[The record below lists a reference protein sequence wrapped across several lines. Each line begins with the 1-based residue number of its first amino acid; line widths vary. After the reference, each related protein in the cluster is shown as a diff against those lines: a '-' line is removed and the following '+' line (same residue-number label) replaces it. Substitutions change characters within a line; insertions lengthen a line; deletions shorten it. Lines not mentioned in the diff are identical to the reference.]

1 MRVVRE
7 IRSVRSLSCGCF
19 WNLTVGDI
27 SMIMPNRILC
37 IVSLTIGLWPAVVS
51 AIDEPTGIEFF
62 EKKIRPVLVQHCY
75 ECHSADAKALKAGLQ
90 LDSRDGWK
98 QGGDS
103 GPAIVPGKPQES
115 LVIQALRYQDGME
128 MPPKGKLP
136 DEVVADFVKW
146 IEQGAPDPRKTPAK
160 AIARREIDIEAGKQ
174 FWCFKPIVSP
184 ILPAVKNASWPT
196 TDLDRF
202 ILAKQEA
209 AGLSPVSDA
218 DRATWLRRVSFDL
231 IGLPPTPA
239 EIDDFVADASPNA
252 REQVVDRLLAS
263 PHFGERWGRHW
274 LDIARFAESS
284 GGGRSMIFSEAWRYR
299 DYAIRSFNGDKPFD
313 RFVLEQLAGDLLPF
327 DSPQQQEEHLVAT
340 ALLALGPTNYEEQD
354 KQALEFDVVDEQI
367 DTLGK
372 ALLGMTIGCARCH
385 DHKFDPIPQR
395 DYYALAGIFRSTHL
409 LDHENVSKWLERPL
423 PISAEQAVAV
433 RQHELSVADLKKQ
446 IDVVKAEEKRL
457 ASAKKVV
464 GDDDDMPG
472 TPRGPIDLKA
482 FAGIM
487 LDDSDAKKV
496 GDWTN
501 SQFSKHYI
509 GDGYIHDGNKD
520 KGQKT
525 LTFSPTVPK
534 AGVYEVRLAYNAGDS
549 RATNVPIEI
558 LDLDGEHDLKIN
570 QRTPPPIDHRFV
582 SLGKFRFD
590 ESGQWYVLIS
600 NENTDGHVIVDAL
613 QLLPAEEGRGVR
625 SEGRTKDKAQA
636 GTTDKT
642 QTTKGK
648 LPDLKDLEKQLKEL
662 NERAPYRPMAM
673 SVEEAKQS
681 EDTNIRIR
689 GNVHSKGDKVP
700 RGFLQVASY
709 GLPKPPPAKES
720 GRRELAE
727 WITSPSNPLTARVL
741 ANRVWHHL
749 FGVGLVRTV
758 DNFGTTGETPSHP
771 ELLDHL
777 AMRLTSHGWSVKSL
791 VREIVLSRTYGLS
804 SSELRVPNS
813 EGAAAKSSTRNL
825 ELRTRNSTTDPE
837 NRLLWRQNRR
847 RLTAEAIRDAML
859 LTSDSLDRT
868 MHGRTLRNPKQDGPN
883 ANVGEMT
890 YVFDDS
896 RRSVYTPILRNRLLE
911 LFEAFDFAD
920 PNLSIG
926 RRNITTVPTQALFL
940 MNSPFVLDESR
951 DAARELLAQPNRTDE
966 QRVAAAYR
974 QTLGRQPTAREQDI
988 ALRIVA
994 PSAENTTPSPIAW
1007 ERLFQALFASVDF
1020 RYLE

>member
-1 MRVVRE
+1 MMMR
-7 IRSVRSLSCGCF
+7 
-19 WNLTVGDI
+19 
-27 SMIMPNRILC
+27 NRILC
-37 IVSLTIGLWPAVVS
+37 WASLTIGLLPTVAS
-51 AIDEPTGIEFF
+51 AADEPTGIDFF

-75 ECHSADAKALKAGLQ
+75 ECHSADAKALKAGLL

-98 QGGDS
+98 LGGDS

-115 LVIQALRYQDGME
+115 LLIQALKYADGME
-128 MPPKGKLP
+128 MPPKGKLS

-146 IEQGAPDPRKTPAK
+146 IEQGAPDPRKAPAK
-160 AIARREIDIEAGKQ
+160 ALARREIDIEAGKQ
-174 FWCFKPIVSP
+174 FWCFKPIATP
-184 ILPAVKNASWPT
+184 IPPVVKQMSWPKSE
-196 TDLDRF
+196 LDRF
-202 ILAKQEA
+202 ILAKQET
-209 AGLSPVSDA
+209 AGIRPVGDA
-218 DRATWLRRVSFDL
+218 DRATWLRRASFDL

-239 EIDDFVADASPNA
+239 EIDDFVLDSSADA

-284 GGGRSMIFSEAWRYR
+284 GGGRSMIFPEAWRYR
-299 DYAIRSFNGDKPFD
+299 DYAIRSFNDDKPFD
-313 RFVLEQLAGDLLPF
+313 RFVLEQLAGDLLPS
-327 DSPQQQEEHLVAT
+327 DSPQQQEDQLVAT
-340 ALLALGPTNYEEQD
+340 ALLVLGPTNYEEQD

-372 ALLGMTIGCARCH
+372 AFLGMTIGCARCH

-409 LDHENVSKWLERPL
+409 LDHDNVSKWLERPL
-423 PISAEQAVAV
+423 PTSPEQTVAV
-433 RQHELSVADLKKQ
+433 KQHELAVAGLKKLV
-446 IDVVKAEEKRL
+446 DSAKAEEKRL
-457 ASAKKVV
+457 VAVNKKNGA

-472 TPRGPIDLKA
+472 TPRGPIELKA
-482 FAGIM
+482 FTGIV

-501 SQFSKHYI
+501 SQFSRHYI
-509 GDGYIHDGNKD
+509 GDGYAHDGNKD

-558 LDLDGEHDLKIN
+558 LDLDGEHELTIN

-590 ESGQWYVLIS
+590 ESGQWYILIS
-600 NENTDGHVIVDAL
+600 NEGTNGHVIVDAL
-613 QLLPAEEGRGVR
+613 QLLPAESREPKAESRQPKPVA
-625 SEGRTKDKAQA
+625 TKTA
-636 GTTDKT
+636 
-642 QTTKGK
+642 
-648 LPDLKDLEKQLKEL
+648 DLKELEKQLKEL
-662 NERAPYRPMAM
+662 NERAPYRPTAM
-673 SVEEAKQS
+673 TVEEAKQF

-709 GLPKPPPAKES
+709 GSPTQPSPKES

-777 AMRLTSHGWSVKSL
+777 AMRLMSHGWSVKSL
-791 VREIVLSRTYGLS
+791 AREIVLSRTYGLG
-804 SSELRVPNS
+804 SSELRVPGS
-813 EGAAAKSSTRNL
+813 EGTAAKPSTRNS
-825 ELRTRNSTTDPE
+825 ELATRNSAADPE

-847 RLTAEAIRDAML
+847 RLTAEPIRDAML

-868 MHGRTLRNPKQDGPN
+868 MFGRTLRNPKQDGPN
-883 ANVGEMT
+883 ANIGEMT

-926 RRNITTVPTQALFL
+926 RRNVTTVPTQALYL
-940 MNSPFVLDESR
+940 MNSPFVMDESR
-951 DAARELLAQPNRTDE
+951 DAARELLAQPDLTDE
-966 QRVAAAYR
+966 QRVVTAYR
-974 QTLGRQPTAREQDI
+974 STLGREPTRRERDL
-988 ALRIVA
+988 ALRIVT
-994 PSAENTTPSPIAW
+994 PSAENKVPSPIAW

-1020 RYLE
+1020 RYIE

>member
-1 MRVVRE
+1 
-7 IRSVRSLSCGCF
+7 
-19 WNLTVGDI
+19 
-27 SMIMPNRILC
+27 MIMTNRTLC
-37 IVSLTIGLWPAVVS
+37 IVSLTIGLWPTVVS
-51 AIDEPTGIEFF
+51 AIDEPSGIEFF

-75 ECHSADAKALKAGLQ
+75 ECHSADAKALKAGLL

-115 LVIQALRYQDGME
+115 LLIKALKYEDGME

-146 IEQGAPDPRKTPAK
+146 VEQGAPDPRKAPAK

-174 FWCFKPIVSP
+174 LWCFKPIASP
-184 ILPAVKNASWPT
+184 IPPAVKNVSWPS

-209 AGLSPVSDA
+209 AGLRPVGDA
-218 DRATWLRRVSFDL
+218 DRAMWLRRVSFDL

-239 EIDDFVADASPNA
+239 EIDDFVSDSSPDA

-284 GGGRSMIFSEAWRYR
+284 GGGRSMIFPEAWRYR
-299 DYAIRSFNGDKPFD
+299 DYAIRSFNDDKPFD

-327 DSPQQQEEHLVAT
+327 DSPQQQEEHVVAT

-372 ALLGMTIGCARCH
+372 GLLGMTIGCARCH

-409 LDHENVSKWLERPL
+409 LDHDNVSKWLERPL

-433 RQHELSVADLKKQ
+433 KQHELAVADLKKQ
-446 IDVVKAEEKRL
+446 IDAAKAEEKRL
-457 ASAKKVV
+457 ASAKKVA
-464 GDDDDMPG
+464 GDGDDMPG
-472 TPRGPIDLKA
+472 TPRGPIELKA
-482 FAGIM
+482 FAGIV

-509 GDGYIHDGNKD
+509 GDGYTHDGNKD

-570 QRTPPPIDHRFV
+570 QRTPPPLDHRFV

-600 NENTDGHVIVDAL
+600 NEGTDGHVIVDAL
-613 QLLPAEEGRGVR
+613 QLLPAEIREPKAESRQSKPVA
-625 SEGRTKDKAQA
+625 TKTA
-636 GTTDKT
+636 
-642 QTTKGK
+642 
-648 LPDLKDLEKQLKEL
+648 DLKDLEKQFKEL
-662 NERAPYRPMAM
+662 NERAPYRPTAM
-673 SVEEAKQS
+673 SVEDAKQL

-709 GLPKPPPAKES
+709 GSPTQPPAKAS

-777 AMRLTSHGWSVKSL
+777 AMRLTSHGWSVKLL
-791 VREIVLSRTYGLS
+791 VHEIVLSRTYGLS
-804 SSELRVPNS
+804 SRVGRVIETHQS
-813 EGAAAKSSTRNL
+813 GA
-825 ELRTRNSTTDPE
+825 TTNGGSRGVGPPYERDPE

-859 LTSDSLDRT
+859 LTSDSLDRM

-883 ANVGEMT
+883 ANIGEMA

-926 RRNITTVPTQALFL
+926 RRNITTVPTQALYL
-940 MNSPFVLDESR
+940 MNSPFVMDESR
-951 DAARELLAQPNRTDE
+951 DAARELLAQPNLTDE

-974 QTLGRQPTAREQDI
+974 QTLGRQPTTRERDI
-988 ALRIVA
+988 ALRIVS
-994 PSAENTTPSPIAW
+994 PSAENTVPSPIAW

>member
-1 MRVVRE
+1 MP
-7 IRSVRSLSCGCF
+7 IRLFRK
-19 WNLTVGDI
+19 
-27 SMIMPNRILC
+27 
-37 IVSLTIGLWPAVVS
+37 LWMVLIALPSVVS
-51 AIDEPTGIEFF
+51 AADEPTGIEFF

-75 ECHSADAKALKAGLQ
+75 ECHSADAKALKAGLL
-90 LDSRDGWK
+90 LDSRYGWK

-103 GPAIVPGKPQES
+103 GPAIVPGKPSES
-115 LVIQALRYQDGME
+115 LLIQALKYEDGIE
-128 MPPKGKLP
+128 MPPKGKLS
-136 DEVVADFVKW
+136 EEIIADFVKW
-146 IEQGAPDPRKTPAK
+146 VEQGAPDPRKAPAK
-160 AIARREIDIEAGKQ
+160 ALARREIDIEAGKQ
-174 FWCFKPIVSP
+174 LWCFKPITSP
-184 ILPAVKNASWPT
+184 IPPTVKNLSWPS

-202 ILAKQEA
+202 ILAKQESL
-209 AGLSPVSDA
+209 GIRPVGDA

-239 EIDDFVADASPNA
+239 EIDDFISDSSPDA

-284 GGGRSMIFSEAWRYR
+284 GGGRSMIFPEAWRYR
-299 DYAIRSFNGDKPFD
+299 DYAIRSFNDDKPFD

-327 DSPQQQEEHLVAT
+327 DSPQQQEELLVAT
-340 ALLALGPTNYEEQD
+340 ALLVLGPTNYEEQD

-372 ALLGMTIGCARCH
+372 GLLGMTIGCARCH

-409 LDHENVSKWLERPL
+409 LDHDNVSKWIERPL
-423 PISAEQAVAV
+423 PTSAEQATAV
-433 RQHELSVADLKKQ
+433 KQHELAVADLKKQ
-446 IDVVKAEEKRL
+446 IDAAKAEEKRL
-457 ASAKKVV
+457 ASAKKNA
-464 GDDDDMPG
+464 GDDDDDAPG
-472 TPRGPIDLKA
+472 TPRGPIELKA
-482 FAGIM
+482 FAGIV

-509 GDGYIHDGNKD
+509 GDGYSHDGNKD

-525 LTFSPTVPK
+525 LTFSPAVPK

-558 LDLDGEHDLKIN
+558 LDLDGEHDLKID

-600 NENTDGHVIVDAL
+600 NEGTDGHVIVDAL
-613 QLLPAEEGRGVR
+613 QLLPVEEGRGKDKPPAK
-625 SEGRTKDKAQA
+625 TIDKAQN
-636 GTTDKT
+636 
-642 QTTKGK
+642 TKDK
-648 LPDLKDLEKQLKEL
+648 LPDLKALEKQLKEL

-673 SVEEAKQS
+673 SVEEAKQL

-709 GLPKPPPAKES
+709 GSPIQPSTKES

-727 WITSPSNPLTARVL
+727 WITSPTNPLTARVL

-777 AMRLTSHGWSVKSL
+777 AMRLMQHGWSMKSL
-791 VREIVLSRTYGLS
+791 VREIVLSRTYGLG
-804 SSELRVPNS
+804 SSEFRVPSS
-813 EGAAAKSSTRNL
+813 EGTAAKSSTRNS
-825 ELRTRNSTTDPE
+825 ELGTRNSAADPE

-883 ANVGEMT
+883 ANIGEMT

-926 RRNITTVPTQALFL
+926 RRNVTTVPTQALYL
-940 MNSPFVLDESR
+940 MNSPFVMDESR
-951 DAARELLAQPNRTDE
+951 DAARELLAQPNLTDK
-966 QRVAAAYR
+966 QRVESAYR
-974 QTLGRQPTAREQDI
+974 QTLGRQPTARERDI
-988 ALRIVA
+988 ALRIVT
-994 PSAENTTPSPIAW
+994 PSAENTVPSPIAW

-1020 RYLE
+1020 RYIE

>member
-1 MRVVRE
+1 MMTR
-7 IRSVRSLSCGCF
+7 
-19 WNLTVGDI
+19 
-27 SMIMPNRILC
+27 NRILC
-37 IVSLTIGLWPAVVS
+37 WASLAFGLLSTVVS
-51 AIDEPTGIEFF
+51 AADEPTGIEFF

-75 ECHSADAKALKAGLQ
+75 DCHSADAKALKAGLL

-103 GPAIVPGKPQES
+103 GPAIVPGKPSES
-115 LVIQALRYQDGME
+115 LLIQALKYEDGME
-128 MPPKGKLP
+128 MPPKGKLS

-146 IEQGAPDPRKTPAK
+146 IEQGAPDPRKAPAK

-174 FWCFKPIVSP
+174 LWCFKPIASP
-184 ILPAVKNASWPT
+184 IPPAVKNVSWPR

-209 AGLSPVSDA
+209 AGIRAVGDA
-218 DRATWLRRVSFDL
+218 DRSTWLRRVSFDL
-231 IGLPPTPA
+231 IGLPPTPV
-239 EIDDFVADASPNA
+239 EIDEFVADSSPDA

-284 GGGRSMIFSEAWRYR
+284 GGGRSMIFPEAWRYR
-299 DYAIRSFNGDKPFD
+299 DFAIRSFNDDKPFD

-327 DSPQQQEEHLVAT
+327 DSPQQREEHLVAT
-340 ALLALGPTNYEEQD
+340 ALLVLGPTNYEEQD

-372 ALLGMTIGCARCH
+372 SLLGMTIGCARCH

-409 LDHENVSKWLERPL
+409 LDHDNVSKWIERPL
-423 PISAEQAVAV
+423 PTSDEQAAAVKQHEVAV
-433 RQHELSVADLKKQ
+433 AGVKKQ
-446 IDVVKAEEKRL
+446 VDSAKAEEKRL
-457 ASAKKVV
+457 ASAKKNAA

-472 TPRGPIDLKA
+472 TPRGPIELKA
-482 FAGIM
+482 FTGIV

-501 SQFSKHYI
+501 SQFSRHYI
-509 GDGYIHDGNKD
+509 GDGYAHDGNKD

-525 LTFSPTVPK
+525 LTFTPTVPK

-590 ESGQWYVLIS
+590 ESGQWYILIS
-600 NENTDGHVIVDAL
+600 NEGTDGHVIVDAL
-613 QLLPAEEGRGVR
+613 QLLPAESREP
-625 SEGRTKDKAQA
+625 KAESRQPKPVA
-636 GTTDKT
+636 AKPST
-642 QTTKGK
+642 
-648 LPDLKDLEKQLKEL
+648 DLKDLEKQLKEL

-673 SVEEAKQS
+673 SVAEAKQL

-709 GLPKPPPAKES
+709 GVPTQPAAKES

-727 WITSPSNPLTARVL
+727 WITSSSNPLTARVL

-777 AMRLTSHGWSVKSL
+777 ATRLMQHGWSVKSL
-791 VREIVLSRTYGLS
+791 AREIVLSRTYGLAS
-804 SSELRVPNS
+804 QSQISNL
-813 EGAAAKSSTRNL
+813 KSQISA
-825 ELRTRNSTTDPE
+825 DPE

-868 MHGRTLRNPKQDGPN
+868 MLGRTLRNPKQDGPN
-883 ANVGEMT
+883 ANIGEMT

-926 RRNITTVPTQALFL
+926 RRNITTVPTQALYL
-940 MNSPFVLDESR
+940 MNSPFVMDESR
-951 DAARELLAQPNRTDE
+951 DAARELLAQPDLTDKQSVE
-966 QRVAAAYR
+966 SAYR
-974 QTLGRQPTAREQDI
+974 QTLGRQPTARERDI
-988 ALRIVA
+988 ALRIVT
-994 PSAENTTPSPIAW
+994 PSAENTVPSPIAW

-1020 RYLE
+1020 RYIE

>member
-1 MRVVRE
+1 MTLWNRTLALALVAFGL
-7 IRSVRSLSCGCF
+7 LSSPG
-19 WNLTVGDI
+19 W
-27 SMIMPNRILC
+27 
-37 IVSLTIGLWPAVVS
+37 S
-51 AIDEPTGIEFF
+51 ADEPTGIEFF

-75 ECHSADAKALKAGLQ
+75 ECHSADAKALKAGLL

-103 GPAIVPGKPQES
+103 GPAIVPGKPDDS
-115 LVIQALRYQDGME
+115 LLIQALKYDDGME
-128 MPPKGKLP
+128 MPPKGKLS
-136 DEVVADFVKW
+136 DEIVSDFVKW
-146 IEQGAPDPRKTPAK
+146 VEQGAPDPRTAPVK

-174 FWCFKPIVSP
+174 FWCFKPIAP
-184 ILPAVKNASWPT
+184 PTIPAVKDRAWPNS
-196 TDLDRF
+196 DIDRF

-209 AGLSPVSDA
+209 AKIRPIGDA
-218 DRATWLRRVSFDL
+218 DRATWLRRVTFDV

-239 EIDDFVADASPNA
+239 EIDDFVADSSPDA

-284 GGGRSMIFSEAWRYR
+284 GGGRSMIFAEAWRYR
-299 DYAIRSFNGDKPFD
+299 DYVIRSFNDNKPFD

-327 DSPQQQEEHLVAT
+327 DSPQQQEEQLVAT

-372 ALLGMTIGCARCH
+372 GLLGMTIGCARCH

-395 DYYALAGIFRSTHL
+395 DYYALAGIFRSSHL
-409 LDHENVSKWLERPL
+409 LIHDNVSKWLERPL
-423 PISAEQAVAV
+423 PMSAEQAAAV
-433 RQHELSVADLKKQ
+433 KQHELAVADLKKR
-446 IDVVKAEEKRL
+446 IDAAKAEEQRL
-457 ASAKKVV
+457 AAARKDA
-464 GDDDDMPG
+464 GDEDDAPG
-472 TPRGPIDLKA
+472 TPRGPIELEA
-482 FAGIM
+482 FAGIV
-487 LDDSDAKKV
+487 LDDSEAKKV
-496 GDWTN
+496 GEWTH
-501 SQFSKHYI
+501 SQFSRHYI
-509 GDGYIHDGNKD
+509 GDGYSHDGNKD
-520 KGQKT
+520 KGKKT
-525 LTFSPTVPK
+525 LTFTPTVPK
-534 AGVYEVRLAYNAGDS
+534 VGMYEVRLAYNSADG

-590 ESGQWYVLIS
+590 ESGQWYILIS
-600 NENTDGHVIVDAL
+600 NEGTDGHVIVDAL
-613 QLLPAEEGRGVR
+613 QLLPADEGRGVR
-625 SEGRTKDKAQA
+625 GEGRGKDKTTDHGQRTTGKTPNTKD
-636 GTTDKT
+636 
-642 QTTKGK
+642 K

-662 NERAPYRPMAM
+662 NDRAPYRPMAM
-673 SVEEAKQS
+673 AIEDAKQM
-681 EDTNIRIR
+681 EETNIRIR

-700 RGFLQVASY
+700 RGYLQVATY
-709 GLPKPPPAKES
+709 GSPALPPPKES

-727 WITSPSNPLTARVL
+727 WMTSSTNPLTARVL

-758 DNFGTTGETPSHP
+758 DNFGSTGETPSHP

-777 AMRLTSHGWSVKSL
+777 AARLLNNGWSVKSL

-804 SSELRVPNS
+804 SSEFRVPSS
-813 EGAAAKSSTRNL
+813 EETATKSSTRSS
-825 ELRTRNSTTDPE
+825 ELGTRNSAADPE

-868 MHGRTLRNPKQDGPN
+868 MLGRTLRNPKQDGPN
-883 ANVGEMT
+883 ANIGEMT

-926 RRNITTVPTQALFL
+926 RRNVTTVPTQALYL
-940 MNSPFVLDESR
+940 MNSPFVLDETR
-951 DAARELLAQPNRTDE
+951 DAARELLAQPDLTDE
-966 QRVAAAYR
+966 QRVESAYR
-974 QTLGRQPTAREQDI
+974 TTLGRSPTARERAL
-988 ALRIVA
+988 ALRIVT
-994 PSAENTTPSPIAW
+994 PSTENTTPSPIAW

-1020 RYLE
+1020 RYID

>member
-1 MRVVRE
+1 MMMRNPIVG
-7 IRSVRSLSCGCF
+7 LAL
-19 WNLTVGDI
+19 LTF
-27 SMIMPNRILC
+27 
-37 IVSLTIGLWPAVVS
+37 GLLPTVVS
-51 AIDEPTGIEFF
+51 AADEPTGIEFF

-75 ECHSADAKALKAGLQ
+75 ECHSADAKAVKGGLL

-98 QGGDS
+98 RGGDS
-103 GPAIVPGKPQES
+103 GPALLPSKPNDS
-115 LVIQALRYQDGME
+115 LLIKALKHEDGME

-136 DEVVADFVKW
+136 DEIIADFVKW
-146 IEQGAPDPRKTPAK
+146 IEQGAPDPRTAPAK
-160 AIARREIDIEAGKQ
+160 ALARREIDIAAGQQ
-174 FWCFKPIVSP
+174 FWCFRPIAQ
-184 ILPAVKNASWPT
+184 PAIPTVKDKAWPRS
-196 TDLDRF
+196 DVDRF
-202 ILAKQEA
+202 ILAKQESV
-209 AGLSPVSDA
+209 GIRPTGDA
-218 DRATWLRRVSFDL
+218 DRATWLRRVTFDL

-239 EIDDFVADASPNA
+239 EIDDFVTDHSPTA
-252 REQVVDRLLAS
+252 REEVVDRLLAS

-284 GGGRSMIFSEAWRYR
+284 GGGRSMILAEAWRYR
-299 DYAIRSFNGDKPFD
+299 DYVIRSFNNDKPFD
-313 RFVLEQLAGDLLPF
+313 RFLLEQLAGDLLPF
-327 DSPQQQEEHLVAT
+327 DSPDQQAEQLVAT
-340 ALLALGPTNYEEQD
+340 ALLTLGPTNYEEQD

-372 ALLGMTIGCARCH
+372 AVLGMTIGCARCH

-409 LDHENVSKWLERPL
+409 LDHDNVSKWLERPL
-423 PISAEQAVAV
+423 PMSAELSVAV
-433 RQHELSVADLKKQ
+433 KQHELAVADLKKQ
-446 IDVVKAEEKRL
+446 IDAAKAEEKRI
-457 ASAKKVV
+457 ASAKKNV
-464 GDDDDMPG
+464 GDDDDDMPG
-472 TPRGPIDLKA
+472 TPKGPIELKA

-487 LDDSDAKKV
+487 VDDSDAKKV
-496 GDWTN
+496 GEWTN

-509 GDGYIHDGNKD
+509 GDGYSHDGNKD

-525 LTFSPTVPK
+525 LTFSPSVPK

-600 NENTDGHVIVDAL
+600 NEGTDGHVIVDAL
-613 QLLPAEEGRGVR
+613 QLLPAESREPKAEIRQPKPVA
-625 SEGRTKDKAQA
+625 TKSAPVKSA
-636 GTTDKT
+636 
-642 QTTKGK
+642 
-648 LPDLKDLEKQLKEL
+648 DLKDLEKQLKEL
-662 NERAPYRPMAM
+662 TDRAPYRPMAM
-673 SVEEAKQS
+673 SLEEAKQI
-681 EDTNIRIR
+681 EETQIRIR

-709 GLPKPPPAKES
+709 GSPTLPTPKES
-720 GRRELAE
+720 GRRELAT
-727 WITSPSNPLTARVL
+727 WMTSSTNPLTARVL
-741 ANRVWHHL
+741 ANRIWHHL

-758 DNFGTTGETPSHP
+758 DNFGSTGETPSHP

-777 AMRLTSHGWSVKSL
+777 ATRLMSDEWSVKSL
-791 VREIVLSRTYGLS
+791 VREIVLSRTYGLDS
-804 SSELRVPNS
+804 RVGRVIETHQS
-813 EGAAAKSSTRNL
+813 GA
-825 ELRTRNSTTDPE
+825 TTNGGSRRLDPPYESDPE

-847 RLTAEAIRDAML
+847 RHSAEAIRDAML

-868 MHGRTLRNPKQDGPN
+868 MFGRTLRNPKQDGPN
-883 ANVGEMT
+883 ANIGEMT
-890 YVFDDS
+890 YVFDET

-926 RRNITTVPTQALFL
+926 RRNITTVPTQALYL
-940 MNSPFVLDESR
+940 MNSPFVMDQSR
-951 DAARELLAQPNRTDE
+951 DAARELLSQSDLTDE
-966 QRVAAAYR
+966 QRVVAAYR
-974 QTLGRQPTAREQDI
+974 TTVGREPTPRERSL
-988 ALRIVA
+988 ALRVIS

-1020 RYLE
+1020 RFLD

>member
-1 MRVVRE
+1 MR
-7 IRSVRSLSCGCF
+7 
-19 WNLTVGDI
+19 
-27 SMIMPNRILC
+27 NRILALAL
-37 IVSLTIGLWPAVVS
+37 IAFGPLSSVGWTA
-51 AIDEPTGIEFF
+51 DEPTGIEFF

-75 ECHSADAKALKAGLQ
+75 ECHSADAKALKAGLL

-115 LVIQALRYQDGME
+115 LLIQSLKYADGME

-146 IEQGAPDPRKTPAK
+146 VEQGAPDPRNAPAK
-160 AIARREIDIEAGKQ
+160 AIARREIDIEAGKRL
-174 FWCFKPIVSP
+174 WCFKPIVSP
-184 ILPAVKNASWPT
+184 IPPVVKIVSWPT
-196 TDLDRF
+196 SDLDRF

-209 AGLSPVSDA
+209 AGLRPVGDA

-239 EIDDFVADASPNA
+239 EIDDFVSDSSPDA

-263 PHFGERWGRHW
+263 PQFGERWGRHW

-284 GGGRSMIFSEAWRYR
+284 GGGRSMIFPEAWRYR
-299 DYAIRSFNGDKPFD
+299 DYAIRSFNDDKPFD

-340 ALLALGPTNYEEQD
+340 TLLALGPTNYEEQD

-409 LDHENVSKWLERPL
+409 LDHDNVSKWLERPL
-423 PISAEQAVAV
+423 PITAEQAVAV
-433 RQHELSVADLKKQ
+433 KQHELAVVDLKKQ
-446 IDVVKAEEKRL
+446 IDATKVEEKRL
-457 ASAKKVV
+457 ASAKKNAA
-464 GDDDDMPG
+464 GEDDASPG
-472 TPRGPIDLKA
+472 TPRGPIKLKA
-482 FAGIM
+482 FTGIV

-501 SQFSKHYI
+501 SQFSRHYI
-509 GDGYIHDGNKD
+509 GDGYTHDGNKD

-525 LTFSPTVPK
+525 LTFTPTVPK

-558 LDLDGEHDLKIN
+558 LDLDGEHDIKIN

-582 SLGKFRFD
+582 SLGKFHFD

-600 NENTDGHVIVDAL
+600 NEATDGHVIVDAL
-613 QLLPAEEGRGVR
+613 QLLPADEGRG
-625 SEGRTKDKAQA
+625 KDNSAI

-642 QTTKGK
+642 QNTKDK
-648 LPDLKDLEKQLKEL
+648 LPDLKVLEKQLKEL

-673 SVEEAKQS
+673 SVAEAKQF

-709 GLPKPPPAKES
+709 GSPTLPPAKES

-727 WITSPSNPLTARVL
+727 WITSSTNPLTARVL

-749 FGVGLVRTV
+749 FGVGIVRTV

-777 AMRLTSHGWSVKSL
+777 ATRLMNHGWSVKSL
-791 VREIVLSRTYGLS
+791 AREIVLSRTYGLA
-804 SSELRVPNS
+804 SEVKTSNL
-813 EGAAAKSSTRNL
+813 KSQISA
-825 ELRTRNSTTDPE
+825 DPE

-868 MHGRTLRNPKQDGPN
+868 MLGRTLRNPKQDGPN
-883 ANVGEMT
+883 ANIGEMT

-926 RRNITTVPTQALFL
+926 RRNVTTVPTQALYL
-940 MNSPFVLDESR
+940 MNSPFVMDESR
-951 DAARELLAQPNRTDE
+951 DAARELLAQPDLTDK
-966 QRVAAAYR
+966 QRVESAYR
-974 QTLGRQPTAREQDI
+974 QTLGRQPTARERDI
-988 ALRIVA
+988 ALRIVT
-994 PSAENTTPSPIAW
+994 PSAENTVPSPIAW

-1020 RYLE
+1020 RYIE

>member
-1 MRVVRE
+1 MPTPLFRHLGLVL
-7 IRSVRSLSCGCF
+7 IALP
-19 WNLTVGDI
+19 TVAFA
-27 SMIMPNRILC
+27 
-37 IVSLTIGLWPAVVS
+37 T
-51 AIDEPTGIEFF
+51 DEPAGIEFF

-75 ECHSADAKALKAGLQ
+75 ECHSADAKALKAGLL

-103 GPAIVPGKPQES
+103 GPAIVPGKPSES
-115 LVIQALRYQDGME
+115 LLVKALKYEDGVE
-128 MPPKGKLP
+128 MPPKGKLS

-146 IEQGAPDPRKTPAK
+146 IEQGAPDPRKAPAK
-160 AIARREIDIEAGKQ
+160 AIARREIDIKAGKQ
-174 FWCFKPIVSP
+174 FWCFKPIAAP
-184 ILPAVKNASWPT
+184 IPPVVKNVSWPKS
-196 TDLDRF
+196 DIDRF
-202 ILAKQEA
+202 VLARQEEA
-209 AGLSPVSDA
+209 KIGPIGDA
-218 DRATWLRRVSFDL
+218 NRATWLRRVSFDL

-239 EIDDFVADASPNA
+239 EIDDFVADVSPDA

-284 GGGRSMIFSEAWRYR
+284 GGGRSMIFPEAWRYR
-299 DYAIRSFNGDKPFD
+299 DYAIRSFNDDKPFD

-327 DSPQQQEEHLVAT
+327 DSPQQQEDLLVAT
-340 ALLALGPTNYEEQD
+340 ALLVLGPTNYEEQD

-372 ALLGMTIGCARCH
+372 GLLGMTIGCARCH

-409 LDHENVSKWLERPL
+409 LDHDNVSKWLERPL
-423 PISAEQAVAV
+423 PTSPEQTAAVK
-433 RQHELSVADLKKQ
+433 QHELAVADLKKQ
-446 IDVVKAEEKRL
+446 IDAAKAEEKRL
-457 ASAKKVV
+457 ASAKKNA
-464 GDDDDMPG
+464 GDDDDSPG
-472 TPRGPIDLKA
+472 TPRGPIELKA
-482 FAGIM
+482 FAGIV

-509 GDGYIHDGNKD
+509 GEGYAHDGNKD

-600 NENTDGHVIVDAL
+600 NEGTDGHVIVDAL
-613 QLLPAEEGRGVR
+613 QLLPVGEGAGVR
-625 SEGRTKDKAQA
+625 GQGSGKDKLVAKSTVNGQR
-636 GTTDKT
+636 TTDKT
-642 QTTKGK
+642 PNTKDK

-662 NERAPYRPMAM
+662 NDRAPYRPMAM
-673 SVEEAKQS
+673 TVEEAKQL
-681 EDTNIRIR
+681 EETNVRIR

-709 GLPKPPPAKES
+709 GAPTQPSAKES

-727 WITSPSNPLTARVL
+727 WMTSRSNPLTARVL

-758 DNFGTTGETPSHP
+758 DNFGTTGEMPSHP

-777 AMRLTSHGWSVKSL
+777 ATRLMQHGWSLKSL
-791 VREIVLSRTYGLS
+791 VREIVLSRTYGLNS
-804 SSELRVPNS
+804 EFGIRNSEL
-813 EGAAAKSSTRNL
+813 KSSTPH
-825 ELRTRNSTTDPE
+825 STLPTPHSIDPE

-883 ANVGEMT
+883 ANIGEMT

-926 RRNITTVPTQALFL
+926 RRNVTTVPTQALYL
-940 MNSPFVLDESR
+940 MNSPFVMDESR
-951 DAARELLAQPNRTDE
+951 DAARELLAQPDLTDQ
-966 QRVAAAYR
+966 QRVESAYR
-974 QTLGRQPTAREQDI
+974 QTLGRQPTARERGI
-988 ALRIVA
+988 ALRIVT
-994 PSAENTTPSPIAW
+994 PSAENTVPSPIAW

-1020 RYLE
+1020 RYVE

>member
-1 MRVVRE
+1 MMMRMRTF
-7 IRSVRSLSCGCF
+7 C
-19 WNLTVGDI
+19 
-27 SMIMPNRILC
+27 
-37 IVSLTIGLWPAVVS
+37 VVS
-51 AIDEPTGIEFF
+51 IVMGLLTTVISAADDPAGIDFF

-75 ECHSADAKALKAGLQ
+75 ECHSADAKAVKGGLL

-98 QGGDS
+98 RGGDS
-103 GPAIVPGKPQES
+103 GPALLPTKPLDS
-115 LVIQALRYQDGME
+115 LLIKALKHEDGLE

-136 DEVVADFVKW
+136 EEVVADFVRW
-146 IEQGAPDPRKTPAK
+146 IEQGAPDPRTVPAK
-160 AIARREIDIEAGKQ
+160 AIARREIDIKSGKE
-174 FWCFKPIVSP
+174 FWCFRPIAQ
-184 ILPAVKNASWPT
+184 PAIPSVKDKAWPSS
-196 TDLDRF
+196 DIDRF
-202 ILAKQEA
+202 ILAKQESV
-209 AGLSPVSDA
+209 GIRPISDA
-218 DRATWLRRVSFDL
+218 DRATWLRRVTFDL

-239 EIDDFVADASPNA
+239 EIDEFVTDPSVTA
-252 REQVVDRLLAS
+252 REEVVDRLLAS

-284 GGGRSMIFSEAWRYR
+284 GGGRSMILAEAWRYR
-299 DYAIRSFNGDKPFD
+299 DYVIRSFNDDKPFD
-313 RFVLEQLAGDLLPF
+313 RFLLEQLAGDLLPF
-327 DSPQQQEEHLVAT
+327 DSPRQQEEHLVAT

-372 ALLGMTIGCARCH
+372 AVLGMTIGCARCH

-395 DYYALAGIFRSTHL
+395 DYYALAGIFRSSHL
-409 LDHENVSKWLERPL
+409 LIHDNVSKWLERPL
-423 PISAEQAVAV
+423 PMSSELAAAVK
-433 RQHELSVADLKKQ
+433 QHELAVADLKKQ
-446 IDVVKAEEKRL
+446 IDAAKAEEKRL
-457 ASAKKVV
+457 ASVNKKNAA
-464 GDDDDMPG
+464 DDDDDLPG
-472 TPRGPIDLKA
+472 TPRGPIELKA

-509 GDGYIHDGNKD
+509 GEGYSHDGNKD

-525 LTFSPTVPK
+525 LTFSPAVPK

-558 LDLDGEHDLKIN
+558 LDLDGEHDIKIN
-570 QRTPPPIDHRFV
+570 QHTPPPIDHRFV
-582 SLGKFRFD
+582 SLGKYRFD

-600 NENTDGHVIVDAL
+600 NEGTDGHVIVDAL
-613 QLLPAEEGRGVR
+613 QLLPADEGRGNDKQAAK
-625 SEGRTKDKAQA
+625 TKDQKQN
-636 GTTDKT
+636 
-642 QTTKGK
+642 TKDK

-662 NERAPYRPMAM
+662 NDRAPYRPMAI
-673 SVEEAKQS
+673 SLEEAKQI
-681 EDTNIRIR
+681 EETQIRIR

-709 GLPKPPPAKES
+709 GSPALPPAKES
-720 GRRELAE
+720 GRRELAA
-727 WITSPSNPLTARVL
+727 WMTSSTNPLTARVL

-758 DNFGTTGETPSHP
+758 DNFGSTGETPSHP

-777 AMRLTSHGWSVKSL
+777 AMRLMNDGWSVKSL
-791 VREIVLSRTYGLS
+791 AREIVLSRTYGLKS
-804 SSELRVPNS
+804 RVGRVIETHQS
-813 EGAAAKSSTRNL
+813 GATIHGGSRRL
-825 ELRTRNSTTDPE
+825 DPPYERDPE

-847 RLTAEAIRDAML
+847 RHSAEAIRDAML

-868 MHGRTLRNPKQDGPN
+868 MFGRTLRNPKQDGPN
-883 ANVGEMT
+883 ANIGEMT
-890 YVFDDS
+890 YVFDET

-926 RRNITTVPTQALFL
+926 RRNITTVPTQALYL
-940 MNSPFVLDESR
+940 MNSPFVLDQSR
-951 DAARELLAQPNRTDE
+951 DAARELLSQSELTDE
-966 QRVAAAYR
+966 QRVIAAYR
-974 QTLGRQPTAREQDI
+974 TTVGREPTPRERNL
-988 ALRIVA
+988 ALRVVS

-1020 RYLE
+1020 RFLD